1 MTLVHVNNS
10 QHIEKGI
17 AFMVIAM
24 LMLPCIDAIAK
35 AVSSHVASG
44 QVVWSRFFFQS
55 LFLLPF
61 VFRQGQGFYI
71 VKPWLHVARGVL
83 IATATLFFF
92 SALKYLP
99 IADSIAIFFVEP
111 LILTLLSAVFL
122 KETIGWRRITAVLVG
137 FVGALIVIRPGYAV
151 FGSVALLPLAAAVS
165 FACYMVLTRTL
176 AQIQSAVSMQFY
188 AGIFGVLMM
197 TAALALGNNFG
208 IEVLTPVWP
217 TAQEWL
223 LLLLLGIIAT
233 TGHMFVVNAMRLA
246 PANVLA
252 PFQYLEIISATILG
266 FIFFN
271 DFPDPTTWLGV
282 AIIVGSGVFVYYRER
297 LAARAQ
303 PT

>member
-1 MTLVHVNNS
+1 L
-10 QHIEKGI
+10 
-17 AFMVIAM
+17 
-24 LMLPCIDAIAK
+24 
-35 AVSSHVASG
+35 
-44 QVVWSRFFFQS
+44 
-55 LFLLPF
+55 LLPF
-61 VFRQGQGFYI
+61 VLRQRQGFHI
-71 VKPWLHVARGVL
+71 DRPWLHVARGVL
-83 IATATLFFF
+83 IATATVFFF

-99 IADSIAIFFVEP
+99 LADTIAIFFVEP

-122 KETIGWRRITAVLVG
+122 KETIGWRRVTAVLVG

-151 FGSVALLPLAAAVS
+151 FGPVALLPLCAALS
-165 FACYMVLTRTL
+165 FACYMILTRTL
-176 AQIQSAVSMQFY
+176 AQVQSAVSMQFY
-188 AGIFGVLMM
+188 AGIFGVLVM
-197 TAALALGNNFG
+197 TAALIFGNSISF
-208 IEVLTPVWP
+208 EVLTPVWP
-217 TAQEWL
+217 TTQEWL
-223 LLLLLGIIAT
+223 LLSLLGAIAT

-297 LAARAQ
+297 LTARAQ